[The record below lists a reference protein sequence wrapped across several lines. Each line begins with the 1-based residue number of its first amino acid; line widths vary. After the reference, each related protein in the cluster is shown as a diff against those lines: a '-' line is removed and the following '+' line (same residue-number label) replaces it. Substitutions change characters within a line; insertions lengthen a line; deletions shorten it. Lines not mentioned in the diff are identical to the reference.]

1 MNFREY
7 IKNNRVLYDGAFSTY
22 YAEINGKCLVPE
34 MANIKD
40 RETVLKIHKEYVDA
54 GAVLIRTNTFEAN
67 TGSLGCDKEELKS
80 IIKAGW
86 EIAKEACGDKAYVAA
101 DIGPIETGEVL
112 KEYEFIIDCFIEQ
125 GAEIFNFESFADIDD
140 VIRPLEYLKK
150 QKPDAFAIVNFCLNQ
165 HGFTQRGAGAER
177 LLEKCDGIDTID
189 AMGFNCGVGPIHL
202 QNVLKKIKFNFSKP
216 VAALPNSS
224 YPSIIQD
231 RMVFLDNI
239 KYFSDV
245 MKDVSSM
252 NIEFLGGCCG
262 TTPRYIKALNDAVDF
277 SQKPHELKASLV
289 KNSDEHKEPKNNV
302 FFANKAKGEKIIA
315 VELDPPK
322 NADTTK
328 LMETADYLKKHSV
341 DIITFADSPSGRTRA
356 DSVLV
361 STKVAREV
369 GINVMPHIC
378 CRDRNAI
385 SMSSLLLGAHI
396 NDIRNLLVI
405 TGDPVPSASREQV
418 KSVFNFDSIK
428 LMKYIENINEENFPD
443 DKICFGGAINYAR
456 RNLDVEVRRAVEKEK
471 AGAKYFLTQPVYDDK
486 DIESLKYIKSFLSV
500 PILFGVMPL
509 VSYRNANF
517 IRNELPGITIP
528 DWVIDRFSMDM
539 SKEEGEKVGLE
550 IAFDIMEKVKDIAD
564 GYYFTIPFNRLS
576 ICEALLKKC
585 C

>member
-1 MNFREY
+1 M
-7 IKNNRVLYDGAFSTY
+7 
-22 YAEINGKCLVPE
+22 
-34 MANIKD
+34 
-40 RETVLKIHKEYVDA
+40 
-54 GAVLIRTNTFEAN
+54 
-67 TGSLGCDKEELKS
+67 
-80 IIKAGW
+80 
-86 EIAKEACGDKAYVAA
+86 
-101 DIGPIETGEVL
+101 
-112 KEYEFIIDCFIEQ
+112 
-125 GAEIFNFESFADIDD
+125 
-140 VIRPLEYLKK
+140 
-150 QKPDAFAIVNFCLNQ
+150 
-165 HGFTQRGAGAER
+165 
-177 LLEKCDGIDTID
+177 
-189 AMGFNCGVGPIHL
+189 
-202 QNVLKKIKFNFSKP
+202 
-216 VAALPNSS
+216 
-224 YPSIIQD
+224 
-231 RMVFLDNI
+231 
-239 KYFSDV
+239 
-245 MKDVSSM
+245 
-252 NIEFLGGCCG
+252 
-262 TTPRYIKALNDAVDF
+262 
-277 SQKPHELKASLV
+277 
-289 KNSDEHKEPKNNV
+289 
-302 FFANKAKGEKIIA
+302 
-315 VELDPPK
+315 
-322 NADTTK
+322 
-328 LMETADYLKKHSV
+328 

>member
-7 IKNNRVLYDGAFSTY
+7 IKNNRILYDGAFGTY
-22 YAEINGKCLVPE
+22 YAEINGKCLIPE

-40 RETVLKIHKEYVDA
+40 RDNVLKIHREYVEA
-54 GAVLIRTNTFEAN
+54 GATLIRTNTFEVN
-67 TGSLGCDKEELKS
+67 TGSLGCDKDELKS
-80 IIKAGW
+80 IIKAAW
-86 EIAKEACGDKAYVAA
+86 EIANEASGNRAYVAA
-101 DIGPIETGEVL
+101 DIGPIETGAAL
-112 KEYEFIIDCFIEQ
+112 REYEFIIDCFLEQ
-125 GAEIFNFESFADIDD
+125 GAEIFNFETFSDIDD
-140 VIRPLEYLKK
+140 IIRALEYLKSK
-150 QKPDAFAIVNFCLNQ
+150 KPDAFVITNFCLNQ
-165 HGFTQRGAGAER
+165 HGFTQRGAGAAR
-177 LLEKCDGIDTID
+177 LLEKCDSIDVID

-202 QNVLKKIKFNFSKP
+202 QNILKKIKLNFKKP
-216 VAALPNSS
+216 ITALPNAS
-224 YPSIIQD
+224 YPSVIQD

-245 MKDVSSM
+245 MKDISTL

-262 TTPRYIKALNDAVDF
+262 TNPKYIKTLRSIVDF
-277 SQKPHELKASLV
+277 DRAIQS
-289 KNSDEHKEPKNNV
+289 SDSDLQVNTERNDKQKNNV
-302 FFANKAKGEKIIA
+302 FFANKVNGDKIIA

-328 LMETADYLKKHSV
+328 LMETANYLKRHKV
-341 DIITFADSPSGRTRA
+341 DIVTFADSPSGRTRA

-405 TGDPVPSASREQV
+405 TGDPVPSASREQI

-428 LMKYIENINEENFPD
+428 LMKYIENINEENFPED
-443 DKICFGGAINYAR
+443 RICFGGAINYAR

-486 DIESLKYIKSFLSV
+486 DIESLKYIKSFISV
-500 PILFGVMPL
+500 PVLFGVMPL

-528 DWVIDRFSMDM
+528 DWVIDRFDADM
-539 SKEEGEKVGLE
+539 SKEESEKVGLE
-550 IAFDIMEKVKDIAD
+550 ISFDIIEKIKDIAD